1 MKSVSAVIAF
11 LVACG
16 WGLDAFAQD
25 GMIAVKVRRWQ
36 AEIQGEIKVDDS
48 GFEGTNIDVDDT
60 FGFDDKEDFDE
71 LHITMGLPLLGR
83 FNYQFLRGEYE
94 GTRTLSAD
102 ITFAGTTFTA
112 STQIDAMLEFQVHT
126 LLWQFGA
133 STPGVIG
140 ADVGAGGIAGIKY
153 FDIRGTVDD
162 AFGNSESVE
171 IKAPLPVFGAYVNF
185 NLAKFLSVNAQVHGI
200 KFPDSWNIGLVG
212 IFYDATVSVDLKLS
226 MLYAGVGYRLMKLNV
241 QYEDG
246 TDADVDLDIT
256 GMFFEVGASF

>member
-1 MKSVSAVIAF
+1 MKSASAVLAC
-11 LVACG
+11 LVVSG
-16 WGLDAFAQD
+16 WGVDAFAQD
-25 GMIAVKVRRWQ
+25 GMIAVKIRRWQ
-36 AEIQGEIKVDDS
+36 TEIQGEIRVDDNGLDGS
-48 GFEGTNIDVDDT
+48 NIDVDDT
-60 FGFDDKEDFDE
+60 FGFDDKENFDE
-71 LHITMGLPLLGR
+71 LHVTMGLPLLGR

-140 ADVGAGGIAGIKY
+140 ADVGAGGIAGVKY

-171 IKAPLPVFGAYVNF
+171 IKAPLPVIGAYVNF

-200 KFPDSWNIGLVG
+200 KLPNSWNIGLIG
-212 IFYDATVSVDLKLS
+212 IFYDATVSVDLKIS
-226 MLYAGVGYRLMKLNV
+226 MLYAGVGYRLMKLDV
-241 QYEDG
+241 EYDG
-246 TDADVDLDIT
+246 STDADVELDIT
-256 GMFFEVGASF
+256 GMFFEAGVSF